1 MCLARGK
8 KRELCVT
15 SAKTQVVLG
24 IFSHKVSGDRWET
37 VRGRVVAHS
46 RGKGPSE
53 KTRAIGVVRGE
64 LLVGNGGVQNHR
76 AWAVPVG
83 GNLLC
88 SLKGRGGRWEGS
100 QRRGTL
106 SLHAR

>member
-1 MCLARGK
+1 MCLAKGELGSGGKRYAAVWRHTAEGARGHRK
-8 KRELCVT
+8 K
-15 SAKTQVVLG
+15 A
-24 IFSHKVSGDRWET
+24 
-37 VRGRVVAHS
+37 
-46 RGKGPSE
+46 
-53 KTRAIGVVRGE
+53 RAIGVVRGE